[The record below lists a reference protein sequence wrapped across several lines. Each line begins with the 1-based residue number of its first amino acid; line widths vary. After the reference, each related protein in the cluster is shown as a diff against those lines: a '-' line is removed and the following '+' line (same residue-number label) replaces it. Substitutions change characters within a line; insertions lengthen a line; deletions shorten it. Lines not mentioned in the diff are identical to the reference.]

1 MIQTGKNQEKDQKKL
16 RPHVDKNHEE
26 AREVLQRLGEK
37 NKGHEKFSPGQS
49 PDYNPEDY
57 NTD

>member
-1 MIQTGKNQEKDQKKL
+1 MIQTGKNQEKSKKSRAVHAEKKHDESHEVIKHL
-16 RPHVDKNHEE
+16 GDKNTEH
-26 AREVLQRLGEK
+26 A
-37 NKGHEKFSPGQS
+37 KFSPGQS